1 MHARSRG
8 ESAAHVPHAARAP
21 LREPLELAV
30 LGAGSWGTALAAA
43 SRRAGLSTRL
53 WSRRPDVAHAIRT
66 TGCNPRHLPGIALPE
81 GLQASDDLEW
91 VLQGADVVLFAV
103 PCGSL
108 REVAGAAAGAL
119 PPHALAL
126 AACKGVEPGTGEL
139 MTQVLRES
147 CAGGQPVGMLA
158 GPSFADEVVRGLPTR
173 LTLGMRAHPAA
184 SVTAAELAKA
194 LRAAAIELELCDDE
208 IGVQVAGALKNPVA
222 IACGMASAQG
232 LGENARAAIVARGLE
247 DMRRLTVALGGRGET
262 LFRSS
267 GVGDLFLTA
276 SSSHSRNTRLGMRLG
291 ASAAHRAG
299 AQAGEGGELTEG
311 ASASQALA
319 VLERRLQLALQVP
332 RAVRDVLAGRCTAA
346 RALQRVLEEPQEPQE
361 PTAQGP
367 TRVAAHAAA
376 AHGVSHDGGAV
387 RVPGAVWNHRAVQ

>member
-1 MHARSRG
+1 MHARNRG
-8 ESAAHVPHAARAP
+8 EFSSHASHAARAALRRP
-21 LREPLELAV
+21 LQLAV

-66 TGCNPRHLPGIALPE
+66 TGFNPRHLPGIRLPE

-91 VLQGADVVLFAV
+91 VLQGVDVVLFAV
-103 PCGSL
+103 PCGAL
-108 REVAGAAAGAL
+108 REVAQVAAGAAL
-119 PPHALAL
+119 PEHALAL
-126 AACKGVEPGTGEL
+126 ATCKGVEPGSGKL
-139 MTQVLRES
+139 MSQVLREA
-147 CAGGQPVGMLA
+147 CAERQPVGMLA
-158 GPSFADEVVRGLPTR
+158 GPSFADEVVRGLPTQ
-173 LTLGMRAHPAA
+173 LTLGMRADAA
-184 SVTAAELAKA
+184 AVALARELAGA

-208 IGVQVAGALKNPVA
+208 IGVQVAGALKNSVA

-291 ASAAHRAG
+291 ASAEHRAR
-299 AQAGEGGELTEG
+299 AQAAEGGELTEG
-311 ASASQALA
+311 ASASQALE
-319 VLERRLQLALQVP
+319 VLERRLRLELQVP
-332 RAVRDVLAGRCTAA
+332 SAVRDVLSGRCSAG
-346 RALQRVLEEPQEPQE
+346 RALQRVLEQPLQESLTDLARPGGYAS
-361 PTAQGP
+361 PGHRA
-367 TRVAAHAAA
+367 
-376 AHGVSHDGGAV
+376 SHDGGAV
-387 RVPGAVWNHRAVQ
+387 RVPGSVWNHRALQ

>member
-1 MHARSRG
+1 MHPRNRG
-8 ESAAHVPHAARAP
+8 ESAAHVPHAARTP
-21 LREPLELAV
+21 VREPLELAV

-43 SRRAGLSTRL
+43 SRRAGLPTRL

-66 TGCNPRHLPGIALPE
+66 TGSNPRHLPGIGLPE

-103 PCGSL
+103 PCAAL
-108 REVAGAAAGAL
+108 RELGEVASAAL
-119 PPHALAL
+119 PRHALVL
-126 AACKGVEPGTGEL
+126 ATCKGVEPGSGKL
-139 MTQVLRES
+139 MTQVLREV
-147 CAGGQPVGMLA
+147 CAKGQPVGMLA

-173 LTLGMRAHPAA
+173 LTLGMSVHPPAVA
-184 SVTAAELAKA
+184 VARQLAGA
-194 LRAAAIELELCDDE
+194 LRAASIELELCDDE

-232 LGENARAAIVARGLE
+232 LGENARAAIVARGLD

-291 ASAAHRAG
+291 ASAEHRAG
-299 AQAGEGGELTEG
+299 APADDAGELTEG

-319 VLERRLQLALQVP
+319 VLERRLQLELQVP
-332 RAVRDVLAGRCTAA
+332 RAVRDVLSGRCSAGR
-346 RALQRVLEEPQEPQE
+346 ALKRVLEQPIDEAPAGPIR
-361 PTAQGP
+361 PGLHASSGQG
-367 TRVAAHAAA
+367 AA
-376 AHGVSHDGGAV
+376 HDGGAV
-387 RVPGAVWNHRAVQ
+387 RVPGVVWNHRALQ

>member
-1 MHARSRG
+1 MHARNRG
-8 ESAAHVPHAARAP
+8 EFAIHAPHAARAP

-43 SRRAGLSTRL
+43 SRRAGLPTRL

-66 TGCNPRHLPGIALPE
+66 TGTNPRHLPGIGLPE
-81 GLQASDDLEW
+81 GLQASDDLQW

-108 REVAGAAAGAL
+108 REVAQVCAAAM
-119 PPHALAL
+119 PRHALAL
-126 AACKGVEPGTGEL
+126 ATCKGVEPGSGKL

-147 CAGGQPVGMLA
+147 CAKGQPVGMLA

-173 LTLGMRAHPAA
+173 LTLGMSAHPAA
-184 SVTAAELAKA
+184 VAAARELARA

-291 ASAAHRAG
+291 ASAEHRAG
-299 AQAGEGGELTEG
+299 AQAGDGGELTEG

-319 VLERRLQLALQVP
+319 VLERRLQLELQVP
-332 RAVRDVLAGRCTAA
+332 RAVRDVLAGRCSAG
-346 RALQRVLEEPQEPQE
+346 RALQRVLEQPPEESMP
-361 PTAQGP
+361 GP
-367 TRVAAHAAA
+367 IRVGVHASP
-376 AHGVSHDGGAV
+376 AHGASHEGGAV
-387 RVPGAVWNHRAVQ
+387 RVPGVVWNHRAVQ

>member
-1 MHARSRG
+1 MHVRTRG
-8 ESAAHVPHAARAP
+8 ESAAAIHPARRP
-21 LREPLELAV
+21 LREPLEVAV

-43 SRRAGLSTRL
+43 SRRAGLCTRL

-66 TGCNPRHLPGIALPE
+66 TGCNPRHLPGIVLPE
-81 GLQASDDLEW
+81 GLEASDDLQW
-91 VLQGADVVLFAV
+91 VLQGADVVLYAV
-103 PCGSL
+103 PCRSL
-108 REVAGAAAGAL
+108 RDVAGAAAAAL

-126 AACKGVEPGTGEL
+126 ATCKGVEPGTGQL

-147 CAGGQPVGMLA
+147 CARGQPVGMLA

-173 LTLGMRAHPAA
+173 LTLGMRAHPGGAA
-184 SVTAAELAKA
+184 IAAELAQA

-247 DMRRLTVALGGRGET
+247 DMRRLTLALGGRGET

-291 ASAAHRAG
+291 ASAEQRAG
-299 AQAGEGGELTEG
+299 ALGGDGGELTEG

-319 VLERRLQLALQVP
+319 LLERRLDLSLQVP
-332 RAVRDVLAGRCTAA
+332 RAVRDVLSGRCTAG
-346 RALQRVLEEPQEPQE
+346 RALQRVLEEPTLDAP
-361 PTAQGP
+361 PGP
-367 TRVAAHAAA
+367 ARGATQASAGHGAAH
-376 AHGVSHDGGAV
+376 DGASV
-387 RVPGAVWNHRAVQ
+387 RVPGAVWNHRALQ